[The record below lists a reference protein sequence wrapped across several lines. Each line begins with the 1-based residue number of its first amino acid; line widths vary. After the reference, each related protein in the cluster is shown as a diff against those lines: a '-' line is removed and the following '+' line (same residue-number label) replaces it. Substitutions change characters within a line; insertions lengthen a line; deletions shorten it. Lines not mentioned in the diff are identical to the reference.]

1 MAAKFDQWLT
11 KEGLLRIQGW
21 ARDGLT
27 DKDISKNMRIG
38 VSTLKEWKNRFEEIR
53 EALRIGKD
61 SADRVVENALYKS
74 ACGYTVKVRKPVK
87 VRQIEYDPTTGK
99 KIRESETWKQ
109 VEEELHFPAQVT
121 AQIFWLKNRK
131 PDQWREKNDLALG
144 PSNGV
149 LESILELEK
158 GVKR

>member
-61 SADRVVENALYKS
+61 AADRVVENALYKS
-74 ACGYTVKVRKPVK
+74 ACGYTIEVTEPVK
-87 VRQIEYDPTTGK
+87 LKRTIYDEATGR
-99 KIRESETWKQ
+99 KIREYEEIAQVTKQ
-109 VEEELHFPAQVT
+109 LHFPAQVT

-131 PDQWREKNDLALG
+131 PDQWREKNDLAIG

-158 GVKR
+158 GAKR

>member
-11 KEGLLRIQGW
+11 EEGLLRIQGW

-38 VSTLKEWKNRFEEIR
+38 VSTLKEWKGRFPEIQD
-53 EALRIGKD
+53 ALKQGKD
-61 SADRVVENALYKS
+61 AADRVVENALYKS
-74 ACGYTVKVRKPVK
+74 ACGYTMKIRKPVK
-87 VRQIEYDPTTGK
+87 VKLVDYDPETGK
-99 KIRESETWKQ
+99 KIREAETWQ
-109 VEEELHFPAQVT
+109 AVEEEIHVPAQVT

-131 PDQWREKNDLALG
+131 PDKWREKNDLTLL

-149 LESILELEK
+149 LESILDLEK
-158 GVKR
+158 GGQA